1 MSLCDLGLMVFGLWS
16 FSFIFVSRSPPTIVD
31 DRFGQFLERSDR
43 RAVAGRPLD
52 DANRQSKV

>member
-1 MSLCDLGLMVFGLWS
+1 MSLCGLGLMVFGLWS
-16 FSFIFVSRSPPTIVD
+16 FSIIFVPRSPPTIVD